1 MINNKSNDLKKRAK
15 TFFWASLFF
24 SYTQRRHIKVLYSFC
39 RYVDDISDSSFYSKN
54 QASKLLNQIKKDL
67 TNMDSNNV
75 IIRNFITLVK
85 EKKINIDLPIELING
100 IQKDLNIVNL
110 KNIEELIIYS
120 YQVAGTVGLMMC
132 SIMKV
137 KSKILHIHAV
147 ELGIAMQLT
156 NISRDIKE
164 DLLRN
169 RIYLPKSMRNFSYN
183 GYEDLI
189 DSDKKKMIFSD
200 DTVKLIHY
208 SNEIYLCARDGING
222 LPLRFKLPIL
232 IASKLYQQIGFEIIK
247 YPKDLWN
254 KRFFVS
260 YIKKVLITASCIL
273 NFFLTIFSYH
283 KKNNIHREVEKIL
296 TKYLKKNDR

>member
-1 MINNKSNDLKKRAK
+1 MVNNKSNDLKKRAK

-24 SYTQRRHIKVLYSFC
+24 SYTQRGHIKVLYSFC
-39 RYVDDISDSSFYSKN
+39 RYVDDISDSSFYSKY

-67 TNMDSNNV
+67 INMNSNNV
-75 IIRNFITLVK
+75 IIKNFINLVK
-85 EKKINIDLPIELING
+85 KKKINIDLPIELING
-100 IQKDLNIVNL
+100 IQKDLNVVNFN
-110 KNIEELIIYS
+110 NIQELIIYS

-137 KSKILHIHAV
+137 ENKILRIHAV

-183 GYEDLI
+183 GNEDLI
-189 DSDKKKMIFSD
+189 DSDEKKITFSHD
-200 DTVKLIHY
+200 IVKLIHY
-208 SNEIYLCARDGING
+208 SNDIYLCAQNGING

-247 YPKDLWN
+247 YPKDLWC

-260 YIKKVLITASCIL
+260 HIKKILITLSCIL
-273 NFFLTIFSYH
+273 NFLLTIFSYH
-283 KKNNIHREVEKIL
+283 KENNVHKEVDKIL
-296 TKYLKKNDR
+296 TKYLKTK